1 MCMYACIYKCPV
13 VLLLNSKQNE
23 CYFNA
28 FCKNLLLR
36 LVNMLVRVS
45 KPLFALLSKPLF
57 ALLSKPLFAL
67 LSKPLFALLS
77 KPLFA
82 LLMTFLQ
89 LLYLMTI
96 KLLTARHV
104 SSFWHYWQLHTVVA
118 VLKNI
123 LASLLR
129 PSAGSSHVC
138 WTGCL
143 QLIAAHVGNSKLEHG
158 VPQGSVLS
166 SVLPVLY
173 TQPIPQSLSNLA
185 LCINSL
191 PVTLTYANYGHW
203 R

>member
-23 CYFNA
+23 CYFND

-36 LVNMLVRVS
+36 LVNMLVRV
-45 KPLFALLSKPLF
+45 
-57 ALLSKPLFAL
+57 
-67 LSKPLFALLS
+67 SKPLFALLS